1 MYSLEK
7 YKKQIVN
14 EVNQVL
20 GKNIIQVS
28 DLVYPPNKEMGDI
41 SLPCFDIS
49 KELGKTPAEV
59 AQSLVSSL
67 GSTIDAV
74 SSTNAA
80 GPYLNFKIKT
90 TSLAKDLITEINNKS
105 AKYGKNKSG
114 KNKKVMLE
122 YSNANTHKE
131 YHVGHLRNI
140 SYGDA
145 VNRILASNGYISIP
159 VSYINDFGIHVA
171 KTLWA
176 LNEYFKDQEPGDN
189 KGEFLAQV
197 YVKGASESK
206 DNEVNKRLVEG
217 MMKKIETRE
226 GEEFKLWEK
235 TRKWSID
242 QFDQIYT
249 EMDVK
254 FEHIFYESEY
264 IETGKKLIPKLVRKG
279 ILKASQG
286 AVIADLEEFDL
297 GVLVVLRSDGTAT
310 YPVADIPLARAKQ
323 KKFKADTSAYI
334 VDIAQSLY
342 LKQLFKIL
350 ELIGHKEELKHL
362 AYEFVKLPG
371 GAMSSRTGNI
381 VSYEELKQKLRDK
394 AIKETKE
401 RHPDWDEDKIDSTA
415 KILTLGAMKFEM
427 IKVGANQIITFDINK
442 ALEFSGYT
450 AAYLL
455 YTVARINSI
464 NRKLKIKNYKL
475 KIDYNCLAEDQEHRL
490 LMQISKYPE
499 VVKRAGEKM
508 DPSVIARYL
517 FELAQGFN
525 DYYHSVPVLKAEE
538 DIKEARLALL
548 QSIKTVLQNGL
559 DLLGIKTLDEM

>member
-264 IETGKKLIPKLVRKG
+264 I
-279 ILKASQG
+279 
-286 AVIADLEEFDL
+286 
-297 GVLVVLRSDGTAT
+297 
-310 YPVADIPLARAKQ
+310 
-323 KKFKADTSAYI
+323 
-334 VDIAQSLY
+334 
-342 LKQLFKIL
+342 
-350 ELIGHKEELKHL
+350 
-362 AYEFVKLPG
+362 
-371 GAMSSRTGNI
+371 
-381 VSYEELKQKLRDK
+381 
-394 AIKETKE
+394 
-401 RHPDWDEDKIDSTA
+401 
-415 KILTLGAMKFEM
+415 
-427 IKVGANQIITFDINK
+427 
-442 ALEFSGYT
+442 
-450 AAYLL
+450 
-455 YTVARINSI
+455 
-464 NRKLKIKNYKL
+464 
-475 KIDYNCLAEDQEHRL
+475 
-490 LMQISKYPE
+490 
-499 VVKRAGEKM
+499 
-508 DPSVIARYL
+508 
-517 FELAQGFN
+517 
-525 DYYHSVPVLKAEE
+525 
-538 DIKEARLALL
+538 
-548 QSIKTVLQNGL
+548 
-559 DLLGIKTLDEM
+559 